1 MEPFMLARI
10 LWLAL
15 GSFAV
20 GTETFVVSALLPS
33 MADDL
38 GVTVA
43 AAGVIVTVF
52 ALAYAIGSPVLSVLS
67 ANVERKRLL
76 LASLVIFTLGNLLA
90 AGAHT
95 LAQLVLAR
103 VVLALAAGTYIPA
116 ANAVAAAVAGPQRQ
130 GRGIAIVVG
139 GMTVAVALGVPLG
152 AWLSAHTTWRAAFL
166 LVAVAGA
173 IAAIGLLVGLPRD
186 LPRGASTLRQRLEVA
201 RRPDVLRGLAVTM
214 AFSAGVFELFT
225 FLAPLLTG
233 PARLDAQGVSAV
245 LFLFGIGAAAGNL
258 IGGQAADR
266 FGALRTVRVGLVGM
280 TVLFLATA
288 VSAGSTSTAAPTAII
303 ALVGLWGVLGWKTY
317 SAQMTHLVRL
327 APQLGSVTLSLNS
340 SAFYIGVA
348 GGSALGAVVLSAGDI
363 ANLAWIAAAAQIVA
377 LAIAGWPRRVPAQAV
392 AVQDAD

>member
-1 MEPFMLARI
+1 MFARI
-10 LWLAL
+10 VWLAL

-33 MADDL
+33 VAGDL
-38 GVTVA
+38 HVSVA
-43 AAGVIVTVF
+43 ASGAVVTAF
-52 ALAYAIGSPVLSVLS
+52 ALAYAIGSPVLSVMA

-76 LASLVIFTLGNLLA
+76 VASLVIFALGNVMA
-90 AGAHT
+90 AF
-95 LAQLVLAR
+95 AQSFTQLILAR
-103 VVLALAAGTYIPA
+103 IVLALAAGTYIPA

-152 AWLSAHTTWRAAFL
+152 AWLSAHTTWRAAFV

-173 IAAIGLLVGLPRD
+173 IATLGLMIGLPRD
-186 LPRGASTLRQRLEVA
+186 LPRGTSTLRQRLDVA
-201 RRPDVLRGLAVTM
+201 RRPEVLRGLAVTL

-225 FLAPLLTG
+225 FLAPLLIG
-233 PARLDAQGVSAV
+233 PGRLDAEGVSLV

-266 FGALRTVRVGLVGM
+266 FGALRTVRAGLAGLA
-280 TVLFLATA
+280 VLFVATA
-288 VSAGSTSTAAPTAII
+288 LAATSPSPGAATAII
-303 ALVGLWGVLGWKTY
+303 VLVSLWGVLGWNTH

-327 APQLGSVTLSLNS
+327 SPELGSVTLSLNA

-348 GGSALGAVVLSAGDI
+348 GGSALGAFAFSAGKI
-363 ANLAWIAAAAQIVA
+363 ADLAWIAAAAQLAA
-377 LAIAGWPRRVPAQAV
+377 LAIAAWPQRVRVPVAAAEQA
-392 AVQDAD
+392 D

>member
-1 MEPFMLARI
+1 MFARI
-10 LWLAL
+10 VWLAL

-33 MADDL
+33 LADDL
-38 GVTVA
+38 GSTVA
-43 AAGVIVTVF
+43 AAGAIVTVF
-52 ALAYAIGSPVLSVLS
+52 ALAYAIGSPVLSVMA

-76 LASLVIFTLGNLLA
+76 IASLVVFALGNLMA
-90 AGAHT
+90 AGAQT
-95 LAQLVLAR
+95 LAQLILAR

-139 GMTVAVALGVPLG
+139 GMTVAVALGVPIG
-152 AWLSAHTTWRAAFL
+152 AWLAAHTTWRAAFL
-166 LVAVAGA
+166 LVAGAGA
-173 IAAIGLLVGLPRD
+173 IAALGLLIGLPRD

-225 FLAPLLTG
+225 FLASLLTG
-233 PARLDAQGVSAV
+233 PGRLDAEGVSAV

-258 IGGQAADR
+258 IGGHAADR
-266 FGALRTVRVGLVGM
+266 FGALRTVRIGLSGM
-280 TVLFLATA
+280 IALFVATA
-288 VSAGSTSTAAPTAII
+288 LAAGSTSPMAPTAII
-303 ALVGLWGVLGWKTY
+303 ALVSLWGVLGWNTY

-340 SAFYIGVA
+340 SAFYVGVA
-348 GGSALGAVVLSAGDI
+348 GGSALGAFALSTGSI
-363 ANLAWIAAAAQIVA
+363 ADLAWIAAAGQLLA
-377 LAIAGWPRRVPAQAV
+377 LAIAALPNRIATPAAIAEQA
-392 AVQDAD
+392 D